1 MLRIEIRKVDMR
13 YVALLLMCSKLFLCG
28 CDAKPAHVTGGTA
41 GSLTAGELPIPDF
54 EIKVYKAGSSVP
66 LGFGTSGKD
75 GTFRLVEPKGE
86 GSLWLEPGEYV
97 FTLESLGP
105 VRPPLSPAYTNAT
118 KTPLKVN
125 WKAADQS
132 LELKLPA
139 FK

>member
-1 MLRIEIRKVDMR
+1 MR

>member
-1 MLRIEIRKVDMR
+1 MR
-13 YVALLLMCSKLFLCG
+13 YIAFLLLCSHLFLSGCG
-28 CDAKPAHVTGGTA
+28 AKPTHVVGGTA

-54 EIKVYKAGSSVP
+54 EIKVYKTGSSVP

-75 GTFRLVEPKGE
+75 GSFRLVDPKGE
-86 GSLWLEPGEYV
+86 GSLWLAPGEYV

-105 VRPPLSPAYTNAT
+105 VRPPLSPAYMNAT

-125 WKAADQS
+125 WKEADQS
-132 LELKLPA
+132 LELKIPA